1 MNMERKKHKMKNVWK
16 KVAALT
22 MAAAMTV
29 PFAGC
34 SNNASSSSAA
44 GDSSA
49 ASDSSAADGS
59 TTSGGTLVIGG
70 IGPITGAAAVY
81 GNAVKNGAQLA
92 VNEINANGGV
102 NGMQLELN
110 FQDDEHDPEKSV
122 NAYNTLKD
130 AGMKLLVGTVTSA
143 PCVAVSAEAA
153 KDNMFLL
160 TPSGS
165 SLDAISAGD
174 NCFRVCFTD
183 PGQGKIAADYI
194 ADNSLATKVG
204 IIYDS
209 SDVYSTGILD
219 GFKAE
224 AAEKGLEISA
234 EEAFTADA
242 KTDFSV
248 QIQKVMDSGA
258 DLLFLPIYY
267 QEASLILQQAKS
279 AGMDMT
285 VFGGDGLDGLIDQL
299 GDKVDIAQD
308 VLVMTPFAASSPDEK
323 SAKFT
328 AAYEELTNGEVPI
341 QFAADAYDAVYAIK
355 LALEKAG
362 VNDAS
367 MSASDIC
374 DKVKVAMTE
383 ITLDGVT
390 GSTTWTADGE
400 PTKAPQVMKIT
411 VTDGVGS
418 YVSAQ

>member
-1 MNMERKKHKMKNVWK
+1 MKNVFK
-16 KVAALT
+16 KAAALALVAA
-22 MAAAMTV
+22 MAV

-34 SNNASSSSAA
+34 SNNAESSGADGGSSSVAE
-44 GDSSA
+44 GEN
-49 ASDSSAADGS
+49 GK
-59 TTSGGTLVIGG
+59 LVIGG
-70 IGPITGAAAVY
+70 IGPLTGGAAVY

-92 VNEINANGGV
+92 VNEINAAGGI
-102 NGMQLELN
+102 NGMTLELN
-110 FQDDEHDPEKSV
+110 FQDDEHDAEKSV
-122 NAYNTLKD
+122 NAYNKLKD
-130 AGMKLLVGTVTSA
+130 EGMKLLVGTVTSA

-183 PGQGKIAADYI
+183 PGQGVIAADYI

-209 SDVYSTGILD
+209 SDVYSTGILE
-219 GFKAE
+219 GFKTE
-224 AAEKGLEISA
+224 AAAKGLEVVA
-234 EEAFTADA
+234 EEAFTSEA
-242 KTDFSV
+242 KTDFSI

-267 QEASLILQQAKS
+267 QEASLILQQAES

-299 GDKVDIAQD
+299 GDKVAIAQD

-323 SAKFT
+323 SAAFT
-328 AAYEELTNGEVPI
+328 KAYGELTNGEVPI

-355 LALEKAG
+355 LAIEKAG
-362 VNDAS
+362 ITDAS

-374 DKVKVAMTE
+374 DAVKAAMTE

-390 GSTTWTADGE
+390 GTTTWTADGE
-400 PTKAPQVMKIT
+400 PTKAPQVMKI
-411 VTDGVGS
+411 VVNDGVGS
-418 YVSAQ
+418 YESAQ